1 MAEVVL
7 NAPMTLS
14 PGQWLTAEEGDVALF
29 DQPAPDRLRLL
40 MPETLPDG
48 LTLQLRGT
56 VQPIPRRAVLIGQG
70 LPGLG
75 GVLHAARAWKDHARL
90 LALLALD
97 ALPFEPAPSRIW
109 LPHLP
114 PEAIATLPL
123 LEDWGVPCR
132 LCGPFPGAT
141 DQPVQAVAEAFVQA
155 QPEDWAVLS
164 FG

>member
-1 MAEVVL
+1 MAEVAL
-7 NAPMTLS
+7 DAPLALE
-14 PGQWLTAEEGDVALF
+14 PGQWLTAEEGALTLF
-29 DQPAPDRLRLL
+29 DQPASDRLRLL
-40 MPETLPDG
+40 MPETLPDR
-48 LTLQLRGT
+48 LTLH
-56 VQPIPRRAVLIGQG
+56 VHAAPQPMPDRAVLLGYG

-75 GVLHAARAWKDHARL
+75 GVLHAARTWKNHARL
-90 LALLALD
+90 LALLTLD
-97 ALPFEPAPSRIW
+97 VRPFEPAPSRIW

-141 DQPVQAVAEAFVQA
+141 DQPVQAVAEAFVNA
-155 QPEDWAVLS
+155 QPEDWTLLS